1 MEILPSSLVLAGGG
15 NATGPSQMKLDTNQH
30 HIEAPKEV
38 PEMTIYSGS
47 VFAMAREQFHL
58 VADHLEIEE
67 QDRDRLLYPI
77 AWRP

>member
-1 MEILPSSLVLAGGG
+1 MAETPPV
-15 NATGPSQMKLDTNQH
+15 PSQMKLDTNQH